1 MTALYERLAGNNL
14 AAPVVFLALF
24 LVIVG
29 GALYL
34 TPRIAR
40 WIEGRQKKNPGFY
53 EGMLTE
59 DPNAP
64 EKAGE
69 DGGDAAG
76 STGKETGADAPE
88 EDRHGTD

>member
-1 MTALYERLAGNNL
+1 MSALYERLAGNNL
-14 AAPVVFLALF
+14 AAPVVFLVLF

-64 EKAGE
+64 EKAVG
-69 DGGDAAG
+69 DGDGAA
-76 STGKETGADAPE
+76 EVTGADGQDAARE
-88 EDRHGTD
+88 KE